1 MNQKEET
8 LNNYTEKIKEI
19 TENRSNFDVKIKNL
33 IKSNSWLKDVDLSN
47 PNCEFNFNEIN
58 IHEIKSKFS
67 EANNFI
73 SLKKKQGFS
82 ETDFDKHERIDREF
96 NDLTKKRTQLEADAT
111 RISDVITQLD
121 EKKTSLVNKSW
132 RQVNT
137 DLGVLFSTLLP
148 GATARLVPY
157 FDDNEALVGLTFN
170 VGFGGVW
177 KESLGE
183 LSGGQKSLLALSMV
197 LSLLKFNPAPLYIL
211 DEIDSALDLSHT
223 QNIGKLIS
231 WHFSQSQFLIVSLKE
246 GMFNNANVIF
256 TTRFVDGTSQVTRT
270 RGVQISDYN
279 FCCIFVFLCKKGR
292 ISLQSFCLFYLIN
305 VL

>member
-1 MNQKEET
+1 M
-8 LNNYTEKIKEI
+8 
-19 TENRSNFDVKIKNL
+19 
-33 IKSNSWLKDVDLSN
+33 
-47 PNCEFNFNEIN
+47 
-58 IHEIKSKFS
+58 
-67 EANNFI
+67 
-73 SLKKKQGFS
+73 
-82 ETDFDKHERIDREF
+82 ERIDREF

-111 RISDVITQLD
+111 RIRDVITQLD

-231 WHFSQSQFLIVSLKE
+231 RHFSQSQFLIVSLKE

-270 RGVQISDYN
+270 RGVQIS
-279 FCCIFVFLCKKGR
+279 
-292 ISLQSFCLFYLIN
+292 
-305 VL
+305 